1 MFVTPLLSILILY
14 TPFSQGYV
22 LTSFSS
28 FTGAGT
34 LALSGSPS
42 SSSRTCSRVTLEMKK
57 GKSNV
62 PIQMRGN
69 YEKQKQILQAREA
82 MMAAQDPKDGKPVF
96 NLFVRSKQGAQVRG
110 TEKKCAERL
119 SSLCNFCNLF
129 MVYFPF
135 FFLSLDVV
143 PMRFLQR

>member
-1 MFVTPLLSILILY
+1 MIVHVVLSILLLY
-14 TPFSQGYV
+14 TSTSQSYV

-28 FTGAGT
+28 FTGAGL
-34 LALSGSPS
+34 LALSRSPS

-62 PIQMRGN
+62 PVQMRGN

-110 TEKKCAERL
+110 TEMKSA
-119 SSLCNFCNLF
+119 
-129 MVYFPF
+129 
-135 FFLSLDVV
+135 
-143 PMRFLQR
+143 